1 MISFNA
7 QHTLKQTMQRSY
19 CRLRGAM
26 KRKHSLPIALA
37 LLFLGAAPAS
47 ADWNLKNEQSQLSF
61 VSIKN
66 GDIAEVHRFNQLE
79 GTVDDKGNVQ
89 LTIQLASVATAIP
102 IRDQRMQEM
111 LFNTSLFPTAAL
123 TATVDA
129 DQISMLKA
137 GQMRVSALEGELSLH
152 GQSSPVT
159 AELIVARLTDDT
171 LAGHESK
178 AAGGDRPVILIL
190 SKVLKN
196 SVRLQVFRA
205 SAGQCRSALCLP
217 SRKTRRRNCGDSG
230 RKKENGT
237 DLLMT
242 WLT

>member
-7 QHTLKQTMQRSY
+7 QHTLKHMMQRSY
-19 CRLRGAM
+19 CCFRGAM
-26 KRKHSLPIALA
+26 KKKHSLPIALA
-37 LLFLGAAPAS
+37 LLFLGTATAS
-47 ADWNLKNEQSQLSF
+47 ADWKLENEQSQLSF
-61 VSIKN
+61 ISIKK
-66 GDIAEVHRFNQLE
+66 GDIAEVHHFNQLE

-111 LFNTSLFPTAAL
+111 LFNTNLFPTAGL

-171 LAGHESK
+171 LLVTSQKPLVVQAGDFDLVEGVEK
-178 AAGGDRPVILIL
+178 LREIAG
-190 SKVLKN
+190 
-196 SVRLQVFRA
+196 
-205 SAGQCRSALCLP
+205 LP
-217 SRKTRRRNCGDSG
+217 SISRAVPVSFVLTF
-230 RKKENGT
+230 KKN
-237 DLLMT
+237 
-242 WLT
+242 

>member
-89 LTIQLASVATAIP
+89 LTIQLASVSTAIP

-111 LFNTSLFPTAAL
+111 LFNTGLFPTAAL

-129 DQISMLKA
+129 DQISKLKA
-137 GQMRVSALEGELSLH
+137 GQMMVSTLQGELSLH
-152 GQSSPVT
+152 GQSSPMT
-159 AELIVARLTDDT
+159 AELVVARLSDDT
-171 LAGHESK
+171 LLVTSQKQLVLKAGDFDLVEGVEKLREIAGLPSISK
-178 AAGGDRPVILIL
+178 AVPV
-190 SKVLKN
+190 SFVLTFKKN
-196 SVRLQVFRA
+196 
-205 SAGQCRSALCLP
+205 
-217 SRKTRRRNCGDSG
+217 
-230 RKKENGT
+230 
-237 DLLMT
+237 
-242 WLT
+242 